1 MEFKQTN
8 KKGLGNV
15 FCEYVVH
22 AVNVS
27 LNPFL
32 NDNQPKTRTNQKIE
46 IHQQQTLGIRLGTV
60 RGWKQRK

>member
-1 MEFKQTN
+1 M
-8 KKGLGNV
+8 
-15 FCEYVVH
+15 H

-27 LNPFL
+27 LIPFL

-46 IHQQQTLGIRLGTV
+46 IHQQQTLGIRLVTV